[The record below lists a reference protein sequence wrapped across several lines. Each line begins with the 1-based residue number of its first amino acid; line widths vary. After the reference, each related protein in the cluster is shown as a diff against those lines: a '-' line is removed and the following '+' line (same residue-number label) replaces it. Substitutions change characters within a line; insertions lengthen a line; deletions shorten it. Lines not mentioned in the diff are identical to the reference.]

1 MLKMLVGIFAS
12 LALLAGLSIY
22 ELSFVERS
30 FNALHDGF
38 QAMYLK
44 TEEEIATAEDGNSV
58 RAFWQE
64 KKRSLHFWLPHA
76 VIDQIDTQLGEAIGY
91 LYEENYMDALPKWQV
106 LLTLSENIPK
116 TYSLLPENIF

>member
-1 MLKMLVGIFAS
+1 MLKMVLGILLSF
-12 LALLAGLSIY
+12 ALLAGLSIY
-22 ELSFVERS
+22 ELSFVEHS
-30 FNALHDGF
+30 FAALHDAF
-38 QAMYLK
+38 QNMYLK
-44 TEEEIATAEDGNSV
+44 TEEESATAEDGNAV
-58 RAFWQE
+58 RIFWQN

-106 LLTLSENIPK
+106 LVTLSENIPK

>member
-1 MLKMLVGIFAS
+1 MLKMLVGILAS

-106 LLTLSENIPK
+106 LLTLSENIPQ

>member
-1 MLKMLVGIFAS
+1 MLKMLVGILAS

-91 LYEENYMDALPKWQV
+91 LYVQDYEGAMPNIEV
-106 LLTLSENIPK
+106 LLGLSENIPDSY
-116 TYSLLPENIF
+116 TLSLGNIF

>member
-1 MLKMLVGIFAS
+1 MLKMLVGILAS